1 MNKGIEES
9 SGKKLLTA
17 YLLNSSGDISPE
29 TGNYLSL
36 LKHEKA
42 TTPLLFIDTSSFG
55 LLSGADHTLSA
66 IQQYLLTNN
75 IEADII
81 ETGCN
86 GFTSAEPR
94 LDIQLPGKAKISFS
108 NVTFNKVDQ
117 ILDGIFNNTIPY
129 EYVAG
134 QYHSHQSEAWEGVPF
149 FEETPYFVRQKRN
162 LMKNCGIISPSEIS
176 SSIANGGYKAF
187 VKAIRNYSSER
198 SIGIIEDS
206 MLKGRGGEGF
216 PVGAKWR
223 LVYLSEGDRK
233 YFICNA
239 EESDPGAFMN
249 RMLIESDPH
258 LIIEGIA
265 LGAYATGC
273 GTAYIYIREN
283 YELAISRLENAIE
296 QAKSYGLLGHD
307 ILDSGYSLN
316 IHLFKTPGA
325 FVCGEETALIKTI
338 EGKRG
343 MPVYKPPYPTTKGLF
358 DRPTVVNNIE
368 TVCNIPGIIL
378 NGPAW
383 YMQMGTDKD
392 KGTKLISLSG
402 KIINKGVAEIEM
414 GKPLREVIYSIG
426 DGVSEAGD
434 LKAVLIGGPLGCCLP
449 ESELDT
455 CIDFVSFAD
464 KGFNMGS
471 CGIVVMDKHSCMV
484 DTAKF
489 HIGFLKKESCGKCIP
504 CREGTRQIHEILEYI
519 THGPG
524 NETGH
529 QTLQRFKGVMQLEN
543 ISEVIR
549 ETSLCGLGRNAPNI
563 LQNTLKYFRPEF
575 EEHIFDRKC
584 GASACN
590 HLRHFVIDPV
600 KCTGCN
606 ACARKCPKGAIIGTK
621 TNPHFIIEEKCTGC
635 GICFDTCKFVAI
647 YIK

>member
-1 MNKGIEES
+1 MNKSIDETTGR
-9 SGKKLLTA
+9 KLLTA
-17 YLLNSSGDISPE
+17 YLLNVSGDISHE
-29 TGNYLSL
+29 IKDYLSVL
-36 LKHEKA
+36 QHEK
-42 TTPLLFIDTSSFG
+42 TNIPLIYIDSSSFG
-55 LLSGADHTLSA
+55 LLSGADQTLPA
-66 IQQYLLTNN
+66 IHHYLETNG
-75 IEADII
+75 IEAVII

-94 LDIQLPGKAKISFS
+94 IDIRLPGKARISFS

-117 ILDGIFNNTIPY
+117 ILDGILNNTIPY

-134 QYHSHQSEAWEGVPF
+134 QYHSPQSEAWEDVPF
-149 FEETPYFVRQKRN
+149 IEDTPFFARQKRS
-162 LMKNCGIISPSEIS
+162 LMKNCGLITPSEIS
-176 SSIANGGYKAF
+176 SAIALGGYKAF

-198 SIGIIEDS
+198 TIGIVEES

-223 LVYLSEGDRK
+223 LVYLAEGDRK

-265 LGAYATGC
+265 IGAYATGAD
-273 GTAYIYIREN
+273 TAYIYIRDN
-283 YELAISRLENAIE
+283 YELAVARLERAIE
-296 QAKSYGLLGHD
+296 QAKSFGLLGHD
-307 ILDSGYSLN
+307 ILNSGYNLN

-325 FVCGEETALIKTI
+325 FICGEETALIKTI

-343 MPVYKPPYPTTKGLF
+343 MPVYKPPYPTSKGLF
-358 DRPTVVNNIE
+358 DRPTVINNLE

-378 NGPAW
+378 NGPSW
-383 YMQMGTDKD
+383 YKQMGTEKD

-402 KIINKGVAEIEM
+402 KTIHKGVAEIEL
-414 GKPLREVIYSIG
+414 GKSLREVIYHIG
-426 DGVSEAGD
+426 EGIKEAGE
-434 LKAVLIGGPLGCCLP
+434 LKAALIGGPLGCCLP

-455 CIDFVSFAD
+455 CIDFTSFSE

-471 CGIVVMDKHSCMV
+471 CGIVAMDKHSCMV

-489 HIGFLKKESCGKCIP
+489 YMEFLKKESCGKCIP
-504 CREGTRQIHEILEYI
+504 CREGTRQIYEILEYI
-519 THGPG
+519 THSSG

-549 ETSLCGLGRNAPNI
+549 ETSLCGLGRNAANI
-563 LQNTLKYFRPEF
+563 LLNTLTYFRPEY

-584 GASACN
+584 EASACI
-590 HLRHFVIDPV
+590 HLRVFVIDPV

-606 ACARKCPKGAIIGTK
+606 ACARKCPMGAIIGTK